1 MAKKLQIL
9 GEFISD
15 DSDAVKTIN
24 GVEPDEDG
32 NVDVEVMTD
41 AEVLELMAIIQ

>member
-9 GEFISD
+9 GELVPD

-41 AEVLELMAIIQ
+41 VEISELMAIIQ